1 MTAFNRSTHRRLQ
14 QLQQIPSV
22 WEGDRRPL
30 STPVELEGDAKG
42 DCILWVDGSQGVVRA
57 MDMVAPET
65 GPEAVVRTLLRA
77 MEHPTGPVPPGRP
90 QKIVVRDRE
99 IQFYLRGVLQDLG
112 ITIDHATSLPLIDEL
127 VREFEESAHSHPPL
141 LPPQYA
147 NQLVEV
153 AYKIWQA
160 SPWEYLAEHQIIS
173 IELNQ
178 WDIGT
183 LYACVM
189 GMSGMEYGVL
199 LYRSLESL
207 KRFRTA
213 VLHRDDSI
221 ESLEEAFLAQ
231 DCLFITF
238 EQAGDQDQEDED
250 IDLALLSISQIE
262 PTFGNIHPLEGLR
275 ASLYED
281 EAVVALVAL
290 EALNRFFRASHRKL
304 EPETFPSITSRYRI
318 PSPEAS
324 EATQQ
329 LSVKVATQ
337 PAIADEL
344 YDMVQ
349 TDEEYDRATLNAPP
363 LLRDDLVPQES
374 FLSIGMVPWE
384 MVDYLRSTKTN
395 HLSNNQLQPSGDGLP
410 VILIQT
416 SRPKAKMLIEKI
428 QAAGGLKGILFN
440 PGEDSYEDTRYD
452 IGIIQTNNG
461 EMHLFGEFVQNEPIH
476 LAARKRW
483 DQRCKK
489 TKGYCGL
496 VVAKGL
502 TGAARGNPQL
512 PDMMALFEARNLES
526 KDLGL
531 GTLQRQIMLDFE

>member
-1 MTAFNRSTHRRLQ
+1 MTALNRSTRRRLQ

-30 STPVELEGDAKG
+30 SAPVELEDETKG

-57 MDMVAPET
+57 MDMVAPDT

-77 MEHPTGPVPPGRP
+77 MEHPQGPVPPGRP

-99 IQFYLRGVLQDLG
+99 IQFYLRGILQELD
-112 ITIDHATSLPLIDEL
+112 ITIDRAPSLPLIDEL
-127 VREFEESAHSHPPL
+127 FREFEESVYAHPPQ

-147 NQLVEV
+147 EKLLEE
-153 AYKIWQA
+153 AYKIWQN
-160 SPWEYLAEHQIIS
+160 SPWKYLAEHQILS

-183 LYACVM
+183 LYGCVM
-189 GMSGMEYGVL
+189 GMSGMEYGIL

-207 KRFRTA
+207 KRFRAA
-213 VLHRDDSI
+213 VIHRDDSI
-221 ESLEEAFLAQ
+221 ESLEEAFLGQ

-238 EQAGDQDQEDED
+238 EPAGDRDEDQDEDED
-250 IDLALLSISQIE
+250 IDLAELPISLIE
-262 PTFGNIHPLEGLR
+262 PSFGNIHPLEGLR
-275 ASLYED
+275 SSLYEE
-281 EAVVALVAL
+281 EAVVVLVAL
-290 EALNRFFRASHRKL
+290 EALNRFFRASRRKL
-304 EPETFPSITSRYRI
+304 AGDEFPSITSRYRI
-318 PSPEAS
+318 PSPDEPEETAP
-324 EATQQ
+324 
-329 LSVKVATQ
+329 LSVKVTTLPKVAE
-337 PAIADEL
+337 EL

-349 TDEEYDRATLNAPP
+349 LDEENDDATEMPP
-363 LLRDDLVPQES
+363 LRDDLVPQNS

-384 MVDYLRSTKTN
+384 MVEYLRTTAGNYQGDIKI
-395 HLSNNQLQPSGDGLP
+395 QAAGDGLP

-440 PGEDSYEDTRYD
+440 PGEDPFEETVHV
-452 IGIIQTNNG
+452 
-461 EMHLFGEFVQNEPIH
+461 E
-476 LAARKRW
+476 ARKRW

-496 VVAKGL
+496 VIAKGL
-502 TGAARGNPQL
+502 TGASRGNPQM
-512 PDMMALFEARNLES
+512 PDMMALFEARSLSGKE
-526 KDLGL
+526 LGL
-531 GTLQRQIMLDFE
+531 GTLQRIVQLDFD